1 MLLAKAVRT
10 GATTPTIR
18 KRRLEIAMLNYKKG
32 SVLAILAFASVMAS
46 AQTYT
51 GKIVEF
57 YADCI
62 DPLSLSFNNANG
74 DLFVGRDNT
83 GSGGGGGDDLKIHR
97 VAYNSGI
104 GIEYGDSPIHDPD
117 GVLFD
122 TNGTI
127 TGLAGS
133 VMVFNG
139 GPGPQGRIDVIRP
152 NQTVF
157 NLVTDVALG
166 NPAAHVFEPGG
177 NSLIT
182 TDQENGFV
190 NRVTAGGVVTTIA
203 TLSNGSAFG
212 ATIDPTNGDIYVNG
226 TDGIVRKFNSAGT
239 LQNPNFLSG
248 LNFNA
253 HMFWGSGMF
262 GNQMIIKNGGTIMTV
277 DGSGN
282 TTVVGTGWDSI
293 GAMTIGADGYL
304 YVSEFNN
311 DRIMRVV
318 PEPATMIA
326 LGAGL
331 AAIAARRRR
340 K

>member
-1 MLLAKAVRT
+1 
-10 GATTPTIR
+10 
-18 KRRLEIAMLNYKKG
+18 MLNYKKG
-32 SVLAILAFASVMAS
+32 SLFAIMAMASVIAS

-51 GKIVEF
+51 GKTVEF
-57 YADCI
+57 YANCV
-62 DPLSLSFNNANG
+62 DPLALSFNNQNG

-83 GSGGGGGDDLKIHR
+83 GSGGGGGDALRIHR
-97 VAYNSGI
+97 IVYNSGI
-104 GIEYGDSPIHDPD
+104 GVEYGNDPIYDPD

-122 TNGTI
+122 ANGTI
-127 TGLAGS
+127 TGVAGS
-133 VMVFNG
+133 VMVFGG
-139 GPGPQGRIDVIRP
+139 GPGPNGFIEVIRP
-152 NQTVF
+152 DQSIF
-157 NLVTDVALG
+157 NLVTAFALG
-166 NPAAHVFEPGG
+166 NPASQVFEPGG

-212 ATIDPTNGDIYVNG
+212 ATVDPNTGDIFVNG
-226 TDGIVRKFNSAGT
+226 TDGVVRHFDSAGN
-239 LQNPNFLSG
+239 LLNGNFFSG

-253 HMFWGSGMF
+253 FLFWGSGMF
-262 GNQMIIKNGGTIMTV
+262 GNQLMIKNGSTIMTV
-277 DGSGN
+277 DGLGN
-282 TTVVGTGWDSI
+282 ATTVGTGWDTI
-293 GAMTIGADGYL
+293 GAMTIGPDGYL
-304 YVSEFNN
+304 YISEFNN
-311 DRIMRVV
+311 DRVMRVV